1 MLNQKRS
8 CSGAFFCY
16 IVCLSCIIIISKRV
30 QKKYANGKIA
40 ARPVQIIIFAAER
53 QCEFMEN
60 NKIELREK
68 CCIFSKCIDADLDY
82 QENLMSYNDDL
93 LKIIRCNINNF
104 IINYVYKNSV
114 LTVYGKAKI
123 FLTYISEA
131 TGCISTAEFEED
143 FEKSINIDGN
153 YEDVCADISVCNK
166 YNNCRVINQRRV
178 DIHNSFVL
186 KIKAYSDVCSSMLKE
201 EENILINRE
210 EVSFISKLGSQYSK
224 SEFSEEISI
233 EEAECV
239 KKIIN
244 VFSTSSCEDIKIVS
258 DKLLV
263 KSNVSFSVLYTT
275 DTEKEI
281 IKRCEKSTQI
291 STIIDLPGV
300 QDGDIAFADITTGN
314 LFSKAKADKNNEL
327 KIIELIGDI
336 NVNCSVFKKQTE
348 LLSSDSYSV
357 INEVSN
363 DYQTVELMS
372 DYSIERES
380 LSQSVLFE
388 IESLSI
394 KQILD
399 LSVSI
404 VDESVLE
411 MNAFVTDENGELRF
425 ITDRKKLDIA
435 SFEVSQAF
443 LSSFDY
449 VIKSEKSIN
458 VRITVNY
465 SGLSYTAK
473 KYRIVSGV
481 KINSDKTFESPA
493 LAVYFADK
501 NEKLWDIAKTF
512 RTSVELIKR
521 ENELDSDVLDTKRVL
536 LIPGM

>member
-1 MLNQKRS
+1 MCR
-8 CSGAFFCY
+8 F
-16 IVCLSCIIIISKRV
+16 
-30 QKKYANGKIA
+30 
-40 ARPVQIIIFAAER
+40 QIR
-53 QCEFMEN
+53 N
-60 NKIELREK
+60 
-68 CCIFSKCIDADLDY
+68 
-82 QENLMSYNDDL
+82 
-93 LKIIRCNINNF
+93 
-104 IINYVYKNSV
+104 
-114 LTVYGKAKI
+114 
-123 FLTYISEA
+123 
-131 TGCISTAEFEED
+131 
-143 FEKSINIDGN
+143 
-153 YEDVCADISVCNK
+153 
-166 YNNCRVINQRRV
+166 
-178 DIHNSFVL
+178 
-186 KIKAYSDVCSSMLKE
+186 
-201 EENILINRE
+201 
-210 EVSFISKLGSQYSK
+210 
-224 SEFSEEISI
+224 
-233 EEAECV
+233 
-239 KKIIN
+239 
-244 VFSTSSCEDIKIVS
+244 
-258 DKLLV
+258 
-263 KSNVSFSVLYTT
+263 
-275 DTEKEI
+275 
-281 IKRCEKSTQI
+281 
-291 STIIDLPGV
+291 
-300 QDGDIAFADITTGN
+300 
-314 LFSKAKADKNNEL
+314 
-327 KIIELIGDI
+327 
-336 NVNCSVFKKQTE
+336 QTE

-363 DYQTVELMS
+363 DYQAVELMS

-380 LSQSVLFE
+380 LSQSVMFE

-404 VDESVLE
+404 VDENVLE
-411 MNAFVTDENGELRF
+411 LNAFVTDENGEIRF

-443 LSSFDY
+443 VSSFDY